1 MSRPRNVSEDEDELP
16 EIPPELLRRETSRRK
31 AKDNLKSKIEAQEM
45 LLMDENDPTFNN
57 PALDLED
64 SDDDAEWN
72 PLKDAE
78 KSGKKRKHGHE
89 SSDEDEEDYSEFN
102 NLHNF
107 NKKRQQEAKRR
118 RESSSDNHVPES
130 GEDFKVECLLKKLLP
145 KVQDICRLCLLLILT
160 KYFPGWHIPD
170 IKERRCRGVRQQ
182 APGAVAG
189 GRQDADPEVREH

>member
-1 MSRPRNVSEDEDELP
+1 
-16 EIPPELLRRETSRRK
+16 
-31 AKDNLKSKIEAQEM
+31 
-45 LLMDENDPTFNN
+45 MDENDPTFNN

-118 RESSSDNHVPES
+118 RESSSDNHVPDS
-130 GEDFKVECLLKKLLP
+130 GEDFKVECLQKRKQFLIETNKKPMIFQLRP
-145 KVQDICRLCLLLILT
+145 
-160 KYFPGWHIPD
+160 
-170 IKERRCRGVRQQ
+170 IKKSIF
-182 APGAVAG
+182 
-189 GRQDADPEVREH
+189 

>member
-1 MSRPRNVSEDEDELP
+1 
-16 EIPPELLRRETSRRK
+16 
-31 AKDNLKSKIEAQEM
+31 
-45 LLMDENDPTFNN
+45 MDENDPTFNN

-118 RESSSDNHVPES
+118 RESSSDNHVPDS
-130 GEDFKVECLLKKLLP
+130 GEDFKVECLHYFRK
-145 KVQDICRLCLLLILT
+145 CRISAVFVCCSYLQNISQVGTFLILKSDDAAVSASKPPALWRVDGKT
-160 KYFPGWHIPD
+160 LIQKYESIDG
-170 IKERRCRGVRQQ
+170 ERRYKCVNTYSGWTANTRYGHRSIFVRN
-182 APGAVAG
+182 V
-189 GRQDADPEVREH
+189 